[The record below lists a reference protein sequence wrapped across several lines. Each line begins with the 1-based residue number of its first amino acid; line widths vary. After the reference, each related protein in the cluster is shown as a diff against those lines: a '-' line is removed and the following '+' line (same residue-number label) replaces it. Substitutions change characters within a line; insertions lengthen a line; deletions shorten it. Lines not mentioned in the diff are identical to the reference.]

1 MVCDAA
7 GRRREEIA
15 RRNCRPEPL
24 TPLRRTALSPFSI
37 VPKEGALFV
46 IAHRKTRIARWR
58 VALAVVTVCALA
70 VAVGAALGS
79 PTRSNAVTI
88 TALIGSSGP
97 AETFAVNNAA
107 RAWAKQTGNKVN
119 VVVASDLGQQLAQ
132 GFASGNPA
140 DIFYLGN
147 DQVATYAKAGD
158 LAPLDN
164 LKNVK
169 SFYPSL
175 RAAYTFNGHLYAAP
189 KDFSTLGLVINTTSW
204 KAAGLTNKDY
214 PKTWAQLATVA
225 KKLTTSKQVGL
236 CTNPEFHRLRGFMI
250 QAGGWLVSKN
260 GKTATINSNANVKA
274 FNFVKQL
281 LKSGSMKLTNQ
292 IGAGWG
298 GEGFGKQECA
308 MTIEGNWIAGAMTH
322 DYPTVKYRVVEL
334 PAGPAGKGTLQY
346 DGGWGMAAASKNKSD
361 AMALISY
368 LTQTKVEMGNAKAF
382 GVMPSVMAD
391 RKPWTKTYPQ
401 FSAFLAG
408 ADYSRSI
415 PTVPDIATV
424 LGEFNQQLQGLP
436 QSDPKPILNR
446 VNGELQSILK

>member
-1 MVCDAA
+1 M
-7 GRRREEIA
+7 
-15 RRNCRPEPL
+15 N
-24 TPLRRTALSPFSI
+24 
-37 VPKEGALFV
+37 
-46 IAHRKTRIARWR
+46 AHRIRRIAGWQVS
-58 VALAVVTVCALA
+58 VALVMVAALA
-70 VAVGAALGS
+70 LTAGAALGS
-79 PTRSNAVTI
+79 RQSGKATTL

-97 AETFAVNNAA
+97 AETYAVNNAA
-107 RAWAKQTGNKVN
+107 KAFTKQTGIQVN

-132 GFASGNPA
+132 GFASGNPP

-147 DQVATYAKAGD
+147 DQVATYAKAND

-175 RAAYTFNGHLYAAP
+175 RAAYTYKGHLYAAP
-189 KDFSTLGLVINTTSW
+189 KDFSTLALVLNTASW
-204 KAAGLTNKDY
+204 KKAGLTSKDY
-214 PKTWAQLATVA
+214 PKTWNQLAAVA
-225 KKLTTSKQVGL
+225 KKLTRGSQVGL
-236 CTNPEFHRLRGFMI
+236 CTNPEFHRLGVFML
-250 QAGGWLVSKN
+250 QAGGWLVSKD
-260 GKTATINSNANVKA
+260 GKTATINSKANITA
-274 FNFVKQL
+274 FNFVKSMI
-281 LKSGSMKLTNQ
+281 KAGSMKLTNQ

-322 DYPTVKYRVVEL
+322 DYPTVPYKAVEL

-346 DGGWGMAAASKNKSD
+346 DGGWGLAAASKNKTD
-361 AMALISY
+361 AMSLISY
-368 LTQTKVEMGNAKAF
+368 LTATKVEMGNAKAF
-382 GVMPSVMAD
+382 GVMPSVKAD
-391 RKPWTKTYPQ
+391 AKEWKKLYPQ

-424 LGEFNQQLQGLP
+424 LGDFNQQLQGLP
-436 QSDPKPILNR
+436 QSDPKTILNR

>member
-132 GFASGNPA
+132 GFASGNTP

-175 RAAYTFNGHLYAAP
+175 RAAFTYKGHLYAAP
-189 KDFSTLGLVINTTSW
+189 KDFSTLALIVNTSSW
-204 KAAGLTNKDY
+204 KGAHLTAKDY
-214 PKTWAQLATVA
+214 PKTWKQLAVVA
-225 KKLTTSKQVGL
+225 KKLTRNGQVGL
-236 CTNPEFHRLRGFMI
+236 CTNPEFHRLGVFML
-250 QAGGWLVSKN
+250 QAGGWLVSKD
-260 GKTATINSNANVKA
+260 GKTATVNNKANVTA
-274 FNFVKQL
+274 FNFVKSMI
-281 LKSGSMKLTNQ
+281 KAGSMKLTNQ

-298 GEGFGKQECA
+298 GEGFGKKECA

-322 DYPTVKYRVVEL
+322 DYPTVPYRAVEL

-346 DGGWGMAAASKNKSD
+346 DGGWGLAAKSKNKTE

-382 GVMPSVMAD
+382 GVMPSVKAD
-391 RKPWTKTYPQ
+391 AKEWKKLYPQ
-401 FSAFLAG
+401 FAAFLAG
-408 ADYSRSI
+408 ADYSKSI

-424 LGEFNQQLQGLP
+424 LGDFNQQLQRLP
-436 QSDPKPILNR
+436 QSDAKPILNR